1 MATSSVSPK
10 FRLENL
16 VWKFSLEPGLCDK
29 GKRTTIHT
37 LNFLPFFI
45 VHLAALQ
52 LGAAMY
58 PFVLPHVREL
68 IQKRLSISFAA
79 E

>member
-1 MATSSVSPK
+1 MKPK
-10 FRLENL
+10 FRTENL
-16 VWKFSLEPGLCDK
+16 VWKFSQEPGLCVK
-29 GKRTTIHT
+29 GRRTTIHI

-45 VHLAALQ
+45 VHLAALH

-58 PFVLPHVREL
+58 PFVLPHDREL